1 MNIAIIPARKGSKR
15 LKNKNKKKLLGIP
28 LVEYTFKFAFAN
40 KFDKVIVSSDDLD
53 IQKIA
58 DKYCFSK
65 HRRNSELSTDN
76 SLIIDLL
83 SNIIQEYSIDK
94 NDKIYLLQPTN
105 PIRDNELFKEIIYL
119 NKKGKYDTIIS
130 LSKINKKTGEIS
142 GDFFYPNYQPGS
154 RSQDLANKYYENGDI
169 YMFSSKNILEGNL
182 FGKKIGYLITGEKI
196 PNIDIDDQKDFD
208 MCRIILKRF
217 KHKLNYLS

>member
-40 KFDKVIVSSDDLD
+40 KFDKVIVSTDDLD

-58 DKYCFSK
+58 DKYSFSK
-65 HRRNSELSTDN
+65 HIRNSELSTDN

-83 SNIIQEYSIDK
+83 SNIIKEYSIDK

-130 LSKINKKTGEIS
+130 LSKINLKIGEIS
-142 GDFFYPNYQPGS
+142 DDFFYPNYQPGS
-154 RSQDLANKYYENGDI
+154 RSQDLNIKYYENGDI
-169 YMFSSKNILEGNL
+169 YMFSPKNILEGNL

-217 KHKLNYLS
+217 KHKLNYLL